1 MNLICFGG
9 WDSYYY
15 FLIGSTITKLLKEDI
30 FGFGKWFQILNDL
43 IISAHKFLIIFISYF
58 SQFFFWLIICLYLII
73 SERMHIKKRNK
84 YEKSKNEITTNIN
97 GHKTSIK
104 KNKKTQFQI
113 KK

>member
-1 MNLICFGG
+1 
-9 WDSYYY
+9 
-15 FLIGSTITKLLKEDI
+15 
-30 FGFGKWFQILNDL
+30 
-43 IISAHKFLIIFISYF
+43 
-58 SQFFFWLIICLYLII
+58 
-73 SERMHIKKRNK
+73 MHIKKRNK